1 MQLWISLYKG
11 LTQLEPI
18 SVLWKDCLKNALR
31 DVSYTPDIMYHLI
44 SLKGVLNS

>member
-11 LTQLEPI
+11 LTLLEPI
-18 SVLWKDCLKNALR
+18 SVLWKDHLKNALR